1 MKVIITADKFIL
13 PKGTVLEIGEAE
25 QRVWDGKYAPAS
37 WPPPAMMGNRY

>member
-25 QRVWDGKYAPAS
+25 QRVWDGKYAPA
-37 WPPPAMMGNRY
+37 PAAPATMGNRY